1 MVNQI
6 EDAIVSK
13 LGSELNSI
21 DVRAFPSSAEEYR
34 KLPLNKARVLVA
46 YAGSSFSE
54 PTNKDEIIQEQL
66 LEFEITIQ
74 VRNLREHDGAYTILE
89 SVYSALSG
97 YSPFSNSRVLYAV
110 SEKLT
115 GYDSNVWTW
124 IQTWQIR
131 ERRTE

>member
-1 MVNQI
+1 VVNEI
-6 EDAIVSK
+6 EDAIVSRLSTE
-13 LGSELNSI
+13 LGSI
-21 DVRAFPSSAEEYR
+21 DVRAFPSSAEEYK
-34 KLPLNKARVLVA
+34 KLPLNKSRILVA

-54 PTNKDEIIQEQL
+54 PTNRDQIIQEQL
-66 LEFEITIQ
+66 LEFEVTIQ

-89 SVYSALSG
+89 SVYSALNG
-97 YSPFSNSRVLYAV
+97 YSPCSNSRVLFAV

-131 ERRTE
+131 ERRAE